1 MLVCPPAMA
10 DYLYGVTVGSGPS
23 TSSLVQLDPITGSLI
38 STIGDTGYKINGLTW
53 DPVDQTLYATTSN
66 NDNNFADGLLR
77 IDLLSGL
84 ATEVGSGAGQ
94 YVNVVTSNSAG
105 ELYGWTEWSDDP
117 VVWDKVAG
125 TISVLGDA
133 DVSSWEQSLAFDKTS
148 NTLYFVNGDGIIYTV
163 NTTTG
168 ALTQVALVNDPN
180 NLQTYG
186 TNNHHGDFASNG
198 NIYVISRTGTT
209 NPRALYE
216 INPLTGEIISVL
228 PTLNNLHAIAFIYDI
243 VFGPTAADTLASM
256 QANASTMRGFFSL
269 QASYVNP
276 GLSYDCSLFNDKGLC
291 FSMTA
296 RNTSVSGSGIDSTSG
311 VATASYRV
319 NQNIRVG
326 GFVEQMTSSVR
337 DGGIRLDN
345 NSPDYG
351 VFGVWQENEN
361 GEGLKLRAAYR
372 YGNKDLD
379 VTRQAVGTAEAGFG
393 KTELTTQG
401 VQFTGSYGFQ
411 VHDKVLLSPYA
422 GVRYIKIKRDGYTE
436 ELSAAVT
443 TPLTYDN
450 LTQETTSA
458 LLGANVAVQITPQ
471 VTASGSVGIEHDA
484 ARKIGN
490 YSATGVDNL
499 ESIKFN
505 DDSKR
510 TRAVASLGLGYR
522 INQTQQVGAQ
532 VVYREEAYGDN
543 STTTG
548 MLTYTAGF

>member
-1 MLVCPPAMA
+1 MINLKKAI
-10 DYLYGVTVGSGPS
+10 GV
-23 TSSLVQLDPITGSLI
+23 SLI
-38 STIGDTGYKINGLTW
+38 SPLFLFSLQAKAVNIVFADGDAATAYIVNTDQNSFSSFTIPTGGQAAGYPLTVLNNQITISSRDGLA
-53 DPVDQTLYATTSN
+53 ATTYDMSGN
-66 NDNNFADGLLR
+66 LLNTYSYPANTNFDQLLDGTTNGVNNFAIRCCSGNNVVT
-77 IDLLSGL
+77 ISDLLWQNQQVL
-84 ATEVGSGAGQ
+84 FTIPFSGAGIA
-94 YVNVVTSNSAG
+94 YDSKRDSLWLADFSSNVINYALNG
-105 ELYGWTEWSDDP
+105 TEISRFQAIATGRGLSYDSKTDSLWFVDGS
-117 VVWDKVAG
+117 KVYNY
-125 TISVLGDA
+125 S
-133 DVSSWEQSLAFDKTS
+133 
-148 NTLYFVNGDGIIYTV
+148 
-163 NTTTG
+163 TTG
-168 ALTQVALVNDPN
+168 TLIN
-180 NLQTYG
+180 TY
-186 TNNHHGDFASNG
+186 NING
-198 NIYVISRTGTT
+198 FPDGNNIYG
-209 NPRALYE
+209 
-216 INPLTGEIISVL
+216 GEIAFFYF
-228 PTLNNLHAIAFIYDI
+228 PT
-243 VFGPTAADTLASM
+243 GPSAADTLASM
-256 QANASTMRGFFSL
+256 QRNASAMRGIFSL

-276 GLSYDCSLFNDKGLC
+276 GLSYDCSIFNDKGLC

-311 VATASYRV
+311 VVTAAYRINPNV
-319 NQNIRVG
+319 RIG
-326 GFVEQMTSSVR
+326 GFVEQMTSGIKE
-337 DGGIRLDN
+337 GGVRLDN

-351 VFGVWQENEN
+351 VFGVWQQSES

-379 VTRQAVGTAEAGFG
+379 VTRQAIGTAEAGFG

-401 VQFTGSYGFQ
+401 LQFTGSYGFQ

-422 GVRYIKIKRDGYTE
+422 GLRYIKIKRDGYTE

-458 LLGANVAVQITPQ
+458 LLGANIAVQLTPQ
-471 VTASGSVGIEHDA
+471 VTASGSVGIEHDT

-510 TRAVASLGLGYR
+510 TRAVASMGLGYK
-522 INQTQQVGAQ
+522 ITQTQHIGAQ
-532 VVYREEAYGDN
+532 VVYREEAYGDK

>member
-1 MLVCPPAMA
+1 MKKYLNSVIFLGLLGLFTNITFAA
-10 DYLYGVTVGSGPS
+10 DFTGAFAPVNW
-23 TSSLVQLDPITGSLI
+23 TSNITG
-38 STIGDTGYKINGLTW
+38 NG
-53 DPVDQTLYATTSN
+53 S
-66 NDNNFADGLLR
+66 
-77 IDLLSGL
+77 
-84 ATEVGSGAGQ
+84 
-94 YVNVVTSNSAG
+94 VT
-105 ELYGWTEWSDDP
+105 P
-117 VVWDKVAG
+117 
-125 TISVLGDA
+125 
-133 DVSSWEQSLAFDKTS
+133 
-148 NTLYFVNGDGIIYTV
+148 
-163 NTTTG
+163 
-168 ALTQVALVNDPN
+168 
-180 NLQTYG
+180 
-186 TNNHHGDFASNG
+186 
-198 NIYVISRTGTT
+198 TGTT
-209 NPRALYE
+209 SVS
-216 INPLTGEIISVL
+216 IIGDNSGDGGTNSYTITAPESGYVNFSWDYVTNDGDG
-228 PTLNNLHAIAFIYDI
+228 PSFDKFVFLNNGDVILISDDGGADTQNGTRRILVAKDQI
-243 VFGPTAADTLASM
+243 FGFGIDATDGCCGEGYVSIFDFLFEYLGPSAADTLASM
-256 QANASTMRGFFSL
+256 QRNASTMRGFFSL

-296 RNTSVSGSGIDSTSG
+296 RNTSVSGSGIDGTSG

-337 DGGIRLDN
+337 DSGIRLDN

-379 VTRQAVGTAEAGFG
+379 VTRQALGTAEAGFG

-422 GVRYIKIKRDGYTE
+422 GLRYIKIKRDGYTE

-450 LTQETTSA
+450 LTQETTST
-458 LLGANVAVQITPQ
+458 LLGANVAVEVTPQ
-471 VTASGSVGIEHDA
+471 VTASGSLGIEHDT

-490 YSATGVDNL
+490 YSATGIDNL

-532 VVYREEAYGDN
+532 VVYREEAYGDK